1 MLSFIR
7 PWFIVQVEKEDVSVA
22 TNEVLSENDR
32 EYLNNSDQE
41 MENSS
46 QMHLKPNTLK
56 SSAHGQTNIKSSTL
70 NNKNIDKLEHI
81 RAGILMISLK

>member
-1 MLSFIR
+1 
-7 PWFIVQVEKEDVSVA
+7 
-22 TNEVLSENDR
+22 
-32 EYLNNSDQE
+32 
-41 MENSS
+41 
-46 QMHLKPNTLK
+46 MHLKPNTLK